1 MEKSEPEVRKLASL
15 VDYEVGSIV
24 ARTIIDRK
32 TVSVEVY
39 GFDRYVGIV
48 EHVLPYETFFY
59 VLEGVAEVNFES
71 KPYVV
76 KEGETIILPANKPH
90 AISPQ
95 SRFKALLLKLKE

>member
-1 MEKSEPEVRKLASL
+1 MEKSEPKARKLASL
-15 VDYEVGSIV
+15 VDYEIGSIV
-24 ARTIIDRK
+24 TRTIIERK
-32 TVSVEVY
+32 AASIEVY
-39 GFDRYVGIV
+39 AFDKYEGIV

-59 VLEGVAEVNFES
+59 VLEGMAEVNFES

-76 KEGETIILPANKPH
+76 KEGETIILRANKPH